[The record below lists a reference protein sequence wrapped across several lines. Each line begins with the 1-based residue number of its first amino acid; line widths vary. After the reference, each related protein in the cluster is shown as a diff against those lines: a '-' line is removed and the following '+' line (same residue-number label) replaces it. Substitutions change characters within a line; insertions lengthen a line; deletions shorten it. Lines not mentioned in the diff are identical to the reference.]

1 MTYGEN
7 DMNTMHRM
15 SDDDLN
21 YTGFFDGQNKVI
33 PDGTE
38 LGVLVTG
45 GFVGVPEG
53 KAQNIC
59 QVNVTVV
66 TKGEFYGQKYKFTA
80 KIFDIDE
87 AKRETAW
94 RNLMCLDA
102 QAGFPLSTGKMEPT
116 TENFDAYWAGT
127 AYARAK
133 FGLFVS
139 EDDGREINF
148 IRGFGFWREKM
159 VGEQGKQAA
168 EQASAQQGY
177 AASSTG
183 AVDSV
188 DEAEIDF

>member
-1 MTYGEN
+1 MSCPEIS
-7 DMNTMHRM
+7 NTMHRM

-59 QVNVTVV
+59 QVSVTVV
-66 TKGEFYGQKYKFTA
+66 TKGEFYGQKYKYTA

-102 QAGFPLSTGKMEPT
+102 QAGFPLSNGKMEPT

-159 VGEQGKQAA
+159 VGEQVQQVT
-168 EQASAQQGY
+168 EQSSAQGY
-177 AASSTG
+177 AEASSG
-183 AVDSV
+183 AVA
-188 DEAEIDF
+188 EEEIDF

>member
-1 MTYGEN
+1 MTYGES

-159 VGEQGKQAA
+159 VGEQGQQAA
-168 EQASAQQGY
+168 EQAAAQGY
-177 AASSTG
+177 AAASTG
-183 AVDSV
+183 AVQ
-188 DEAEIDF
+188 EEEIDF

>member
-1 MTYGEN
+1 MT
-7 DMNTMHRM
+7 DMTNTMHRM

-59 QVNVTVV
+59 QVSVTVV
-66 TKGEFYGQKYKFTA
+66 TKGEFYGQKYKYTA

-102 QAGFPLSTGKMEPT
+102 QAGFPLSNGKMEPT
-116 TENFDAYWAGT
+116 GENFEAYWAGT

-168 EQASAQQGY
+168 EKASAQQGY
-177 AASSTG
+177 AAASTC
-183 AVDSV
+183 AVA
-188 DEAEIDF
+188 EEEIDF

>member
-1 MTYGEN
+1 MTYGES

-59 QVNVTVV
+59 QVSVTVV
-66 TKGEFYGQKYKFTA
+66 TKGEFYGQKYKYTA

-102 QAGFPLSTGKMEPT
+102 QAGFPLSNGKMEPT
-116 TENFDAYWAGT
+116 GENFEAYWAGT
-127 AYARAK
+127 AYARA
-133 FGLFVS
+133 
-139 EDDGREINF
+139 
-148 IRGFGFWREKM
+148 
-159 VGEQGKQAA
+159 
-168 EQASAQQGY
+168 
-177 AASSTG
+177 
-183 AVDSV
+183 
-188 DEAEIDF
+188 

>member
-1 MTYGEN
+1 MTYSEISNN

-102 QAGFPLSTGKMEPT
+102 QAGFPLSNNKMEPT

-159 VGEQGKQAA
+159 VGEQGQQGA
-168 EQASAQQGY
+168 ESAPQQGY
-177 AASSTG
+177 AAASTG
-183 AVDSV
+183 VV
-188 DEAEIDF
+188 PEEEIDF

>member
-1 MTYGEN
+1 MT
-7 DMNTMHRM
+7 DMTNTMHRM

-159 VGEQGKQAA
+159 VGEQGQQAA
-168 EQASAQQGY
+168 DQASAQGY
-177 AASSTG
+177 AAASTG